1 MRYVSCNTIQI
12 IIICKNGLQLT
23 FKSKLVDTG
32 FKDALEG
39 LSRTGTVV
47 GAIAGGVPSLV
58 NIIVDVH
65 NGESVKVRDVINV
78 TVAAGA
84 VFVEFSGLGEA
95 YDGTVG
101 LITAGVG
108 LVNDIINFF

>member
-1 MRYVSCNTIQI
+1 M
-12 IIICKNGLQLT
+12 QLT

-39 LSRTGTVV
+39 LSRTGTGIGVL
-47 GAIAGGVPSLV
+47 AGGVRSGL
-58 NIIVDVH
+58 NIVYNLL
-65 NGESVKVRDVINV
+65 NGERVETRDVVNV
-78 TVAAGA
+78 VMAVGAG
-84 VFVEFSGLGEA
+84 FVEFSGLGEA

-101 LITAGVG
+101 LIAAGAS